1 MSQSIRPALAL
12 VPAQRTTEAAH
23 RDRDRD
29 LRRLLASWRQLAARL
44 ICVQAHGGEDEL
56 ELIEV
61 ITALEE
67 ALRARHGRVW
77 RAMQADLQLVLVQAE
92 AEHTENSVSSAT
104 DCLPCHR
111 LATGLPITVAQ
122 LVEAGRSR

>member
-1 MSQSIRPALAL
+1 VSQSIRPALAL

-23 RDRDRD
+23 RERD

-44 ICVQAHGGEDEL
+44 ICVQAHGGDDEL

-67 ALRARHGRVW
+67 ALRARHGRAW
-77 RAMQADLQLVLVQAE
+77 RAMQADLQQVLVQAE
-92 AEHTENSVSSAT
+92 AEHTEDPASPAT
-104 DCLPCHR
+104 ACLPCRR
-111 LATGLPITVAQ
+111 LATGLPISVAQ